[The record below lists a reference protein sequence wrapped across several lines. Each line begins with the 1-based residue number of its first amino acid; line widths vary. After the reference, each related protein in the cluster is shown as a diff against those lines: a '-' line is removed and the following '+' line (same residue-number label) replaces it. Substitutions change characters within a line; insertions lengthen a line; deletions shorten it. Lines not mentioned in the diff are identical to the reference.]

1 MTPEEIMKG
10 IKEIKKKKR
19 LTQGGLARLFDVD
32 VTYIAY
38 IEDGNVGYIPYNILT
53 KIEDTIDYLMDL

>member
-1 MTPEEIMKG
+1 MTPEELKKG

-19 LTQGGLARLFDVD
+19 LTQGGLARLFNVD

-38 IEDGNVGYIPYNILT
+38 IEDGNSEYIPYNVLR
-53 KIEDTIDYLMDL
+53 KIEDTLDYMMDL